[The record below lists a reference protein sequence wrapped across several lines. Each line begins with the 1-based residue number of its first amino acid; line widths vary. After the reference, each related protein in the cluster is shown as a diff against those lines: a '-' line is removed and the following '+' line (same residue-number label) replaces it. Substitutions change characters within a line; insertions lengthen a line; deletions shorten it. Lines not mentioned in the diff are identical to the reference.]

1 MLKLTYVFISQR
13 LSRYQTHIS
22 FIPKSLFNI
31 KSYICF
37 YIAEAQQLTN
47 TRAF

>member
-22 FIPKSLFNI
+22 FTLKSLFNI

-37 YIAEAQQLTN
+37 YIAEAKHLTN
-47 TRAF
+47 IRAF

>member
-22 FIPKSLFNI
+22 FTPKSLFNI

-37 YIAEAQQLTN
+37 YIAEAQRLIN